1 MAREGSLG
9 SRETTLRLGHSDG
22 VMITIL
28 KMVPHLPAAGR
39 GIGSGV
45 D

>member
-1 MAREGSLG
+1 MAREGSIG
-9 SRETTLRLGHSDG
+9 SRETPLRLGHSDG
-22 VMITIL
+22 VMITVL

-39 GIGSGV
+39 GIGSGR